1 MITSPELNFA
11 EAGTS
16 IILIESG
23 TWRGDREKLFLRK
36 LNFVALINSF
46 KSIAEGSFVRE
57 ALYTYKN
64 MPQNESQ
71 MMDFIIRNAI
81 VNLQGKELAVDV
93 GINYEEINIDDNRN
107 FYYKAKIE
115 DIGDLSVYSGFQELD
130 ATGMT
135 LELGK
140 TYDEEINS
148 LDEISKLNYAELMEG
163 GFTNIKLNLPNVEE
177 KFSNFLFNIILQNR
191 DRAEELKEEAIP
203 NFILKK
209 EGTFKYAVI
218 NGFLLDSKLTGRR
231 EGNALVFD

>member
-1 MITSPELNFA
+1 
-11 EAGTS
+11 
-16 IILIESG
+16 
-23 TWRGDREKLFLRK
+23 
-36 LNFVALINSF
+36 
-46 KSIAEGSFVRE
+46 
-57 ALYTYKN
+57 
-64 MPQNESQ
+64 
-71 MMDFIIRNAI
+71 
-81 VNLQGKELAVDV
+81 V

-130 ATGMT
+130 ATGMN

-140 TYDEEINS
+140 TYDEGINS
-148 LDEISKLNYAELMEG
+148 LDEINSLNYAELMEG

-177 KFSNFLFNIILQNR
+177 KFSNYLFNIILQNKE
-191 DRAEELKEEAIP
+191 RAEELKEEAIP

-218 NGFLLDSKLTGRR
+218 NGFLRDSKLTGRR